1 MVNPEPTQEQPT
13 APVVTPQQPQARPTP
28 TVQAP
33 NTPDPP
39 AAPAVPD
46 DLPPP
51 NPAQVTYTN
60 GMLTVQAINS
70 TLGGLLAAIRNK
82 TGIQFEGLEGAAN
95 DRVAISMG
103 PASEGEVLAAILGGS
118 RFDYVVLDRADSP
131 GTVQRVLLTPRG
143 GTAST
148 TAGGQSAAPRSPSTV
163 DDDEAADEDAASDPP
178 PPQDTPARPP
188 LTQVQPQQPQPDQP
202 SKTPEQLL
210 EQLKQMQ
217 QQQQQPQQ
225 PAQNQAPLKT
235 PPVPQQ

>member
-1 MVNPEPTQEQPT
+1 
-13 APVVTPQQPQARPTP
+13 
-28 TVQAP
+28 
-33 NTPDPP
+33 
-39 AAPAVPD
+39 
-46 DLPPP
+46 
-51 NPAQVTYTN
+51 
-60 GMLTVQAINS
+60 MLTVQAINS

-143 GTAST
+143 GTPST
-148 TAGGQSAAPRSPSTV
+148 TAGGQSLAPKSPTT
-163 DDDEAADEDAASDPP
+163 DDDEAPDEDAASDPP

-188 LTQVQPQQPQPDQP
+188 LTQAQPPQQQPDQP

-217 QQQQQPQQ
+217 QQQQQP
-225 PAQNQAPLKT
+225 AQNQAPIKT
-235 PPVPQQ
+235 PPVPQL